1 MELVVDTEEAAEP
14 ALEAGPDPVDRETV
28 EETGFVLVVDGAGFE
43 TGPDADDAGLGASLD
58 DGTAFVL
65 SAVVVVILLGPML
78 GVGLVK
84 VFFGI
89 SNVDE
94 GVARIPDPLLLLES
108 DFPFPKAIDF

>member
-14 ALEAGPDPVDRETV
+14 AGPDPVDRETV
-28 EETGFVLVVDGAGFE
+28 EETGLVLVVDGADFD
-43 TGPDADDAGLGASLD
+43 TVPDADDAGLDASLD
-58 DGTAFVL
+58 DGTAFGL
-65 SAVVVVILLGPML
+65 SAVVVVILLEPVL

>member
-1 MELVVDTEEAAEP
+1 M
-14 ALEAGPDPVDRETV
+14 

>member
-1 MELVVDTEEAAEP
+1 MELVVDTEEAEEP
-14 ALEAGPDPVDRETV
+14 AGPDPVDRETV
-28 EETGFVLVVDGAGFE
+28 EETGLVLVVNGADFD
-43 TGPDADDAGLGASLD
+43 TVPDADDAGLDASLD
-58 DGTAFVL
+58 DGTAFGL
-65 SAVVVVILLGPML
+65 SAVVVVILLEPVL